1 MSKDC
6 YHLTITQDYQGNHIL
21 WFVQDRQNNFV
32 DPRDLI
38 RAKHKWAD
46 WVETFTFKG
55 TVERA
60 YGTKDIRNIM
70 IFSDLSDALMVK
82 LAFNSKQFE

>member
-6 YHLTITQDYQGNHIL
+6 YYLTITQDYKGRYIL
-21 WFVQDRQNNFV
+21 WFVQNRQTNFV
-32 DPRDLI
+32 SL
-38 RAKHKWAD
+38 AKHYQAKEDWLT

-55 TVERA
+55 TVKRVPGLKA
-60 YGTKDIRNIM
+60 DRNIM
-70 IFSDLSDALMVK
+70 EFSDLSDALMVK